1 MTRAFP
7 AVLAS
12 AATLTAG
19 LVLFLPPVGRAH
31 AAPVARAA
39 PAPVR
44 VAPPSK
50 PATVPRAI
58 VVAPTG
64 RCDRDPLGRCLP

>member
-1 MTRAFP
+1 MTFP
-7 AVLAS
+7 AILA
-12 AATLTAG
+12 AAAMATAG
-19 LVLFLPPVGRAH
+19 LVLFLPPMERAQ
-31 AAPVARAA
+31 AAPVPRAA

-44 VAPPSK
+44 AAPPPSK

-64 RCDRDPLGRCLP
+64 RCDRDPLGRCMP